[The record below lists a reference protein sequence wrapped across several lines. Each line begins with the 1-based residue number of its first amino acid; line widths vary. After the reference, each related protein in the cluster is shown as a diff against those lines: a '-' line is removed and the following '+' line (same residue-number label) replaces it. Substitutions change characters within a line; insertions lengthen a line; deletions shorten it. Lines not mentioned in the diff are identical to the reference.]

1 MSANKPRKISQ
12 LKKNLRM
19 KLEPASMKKDVIFNF
34 CKRIGVCKGAHLEH
48 VPKLILDARIGH
60 KQILQ
65 RFSN

>member
-1 MSANKPRKISQ
+1 
-12 LKKNLRM
+12 
-19 KLEPASMKKDVIFNF
+19 MKKDVIFNF

-65 RFSN
+65 HFLTKDVCFIYFEQ

>member
-12 LKKNLRM
+12 LEDEIRAI
-19 KLEPASMKKDVIFNF
+19 PASMKKDVIFNF